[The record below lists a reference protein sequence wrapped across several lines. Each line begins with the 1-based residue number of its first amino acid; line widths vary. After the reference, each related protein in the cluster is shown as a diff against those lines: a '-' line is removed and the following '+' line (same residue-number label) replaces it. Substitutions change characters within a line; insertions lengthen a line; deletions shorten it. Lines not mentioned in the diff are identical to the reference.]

1 MERRMTMLEATQKHH
16 ADEIA
21 WLKKE
26 SRQLNETMNRMQK
39 TMDKILWVLSGAA
52 MMYLINTVG
61 LTEVIKRL
69 VL

>member
-39 TMDKILWVLSGAA
+39 TMDKIL
-52 MMYLINTVG
+52 
-61 LTEVIKRL
+61 
-69 VL
+69 